1 MPCDVDGY
9 PETPAPTLISMAKHA
24 EARIKS
30 QSKKIKGLRK
40 RVEGLVKEN
49 KDLKQALMTV
59 QELIVKGE

>member
-1 MPCDVDGY
+1 
-9 PETPAPTLISMAKHA
+9 MAKHA